1 MPPTTNRIMLAA
13 ALAVA
18 SFPALAQ
25 SGAPIPEG
33 RAFVCSYDRAV
44 IEVRGKRSPSGVRAQ
59 GMVTSKLAYHCAGEL
74 CSRYKHSPE
83 LSQKT
88 QFYIG
93 DDGTRLMTNALA
105 LDLDG
110 GITILGLDKRA
121 DTSILFSGRCVE
133 TAEQEIASVIKAIDK
148 RVERSKPRPKR

>member
-1 MPPTTNRIMLAA
+1 MPPNLSRFTLAA
-13 ALAVA
+13 VFAVA
-18 SFPALAQ
+18 SFPGLAQ
-25 SGAPIPEG
+25 SGGPIPEG
-33 RAFVCSYDRAV
+33 RAFVCSFDSAV
-44 IEVRGKRSPSGVRAQ
+44 IEVKGKRRPRDAVAQ
-59 GMVTSKLAYHCAGEL
+59 GMVTSKFAYHCAGEL

-110 GITILGLDKRA
+110 GITILGLDKRS

-133 TAEQEIASVIKAIDK
+133 TSEQEIASVIEAIDK
-148 RVERSKPRPKR
+148 RVERSKTRPKR

>member
-1 MPPTTNRIMLAA
+1 MPPTINRITIAA
-13 ALAVA
+13 AFAVA
-18 SFPALAQ
+18 SLPSLAQ

-44 IEVRGKRSPSGVRAQ
+44 VEVRGKRSPSGVRAQ
-59 GMVTSKLAYHCAGEL
+59 GMVTSKFAYHCAGEL

-133 TAEQEIASVIKAIDK
+133 TAEQEITSVIEAIDK